1 MGTMIQRNLP
11 PGSYGFDDLA
21 LSDRI
26 DTDATKLT
34 LLLIDGFAALTG
46 DRFEIHMSDE
56 AAGRHGFAARV
67 AHGLLVLALIDGLKN
82 QCPAQFRAVAS
93 LGWDWQFRA
102 PVLAGDT
109 IRAVMVVEEKR
120 VVTKSDRGILG
131 IGFEVFNQRDEVV
144 QRGRNQLMVYR

>member
-1 MGTMIQRNLP
+1 MSQRVLP
-11 PGSYGFDDLA
+11 PGTYGFDDLA

-26 DTDATKLT
+26 DTASVKLT
-34 LLLIDGFAALTG
+34 LTLIDGFAALTG
-46 DRFEIHMSDE
+46 DQFEIHMSDE
-56 AAGRHGFAARV
+56 AAGRHGFAGRV

-82 QCPAQFRAVAS
+82 QTPAQFRAIAS

-109 IRAVMVVEEKR
+109 IRAVMLVEDKR
-120 VVTKSDRGILG
+120 EVTRADRGILG